1 MRQGERLYYFQGDH
15 LGSTSLTTDRAG
27 RLVAETRYQPYGQER
42 WSSGATPTDFG
53 FTGQRHEASFGL
65 LDYNAR
71 YYSPVLGRFI
81 SPDSIVPAPGSAG
94 GFNRYAYTYN
104 NPLKYVDPSGHIGIC
119 FQGSPDFRD
128 PAEDSSL
135 SQLCNTLSDDGRIE
149 GEVFKYSNTQNNVLD
164 AFEQI
169 QQAKL
174 KNPGEAVTIIGYS
187 WGGAAALEL
196 ADMLNRGKTTSFE
209 LGGYELY
216 SGPKG
221 SQIKV
226 DELILID
233 PVNWARGRR
242 GMKDDW
248 LNYPT
253 TPTEIPDNVTRT
265 LNLYATNR
273 KVYFG
278 YQSDPHT
285 FYLSQMPDYPIMTIP
300 AVDLTFSLKG
310 NSSYQRALN
319 VPIDADHQMIMTTSY
334 GLANKSTLNPTT
346 LAKASSF
353 LASRR

>member
-1 MRQGERLYYFQGDH
+1 
-15 LGSTSLTTDRAG
+15 
-27 RLVAETRYQPYGQER
+27 
-42 WSSGATPTDFG
+42 
-53 FTGQRHEASFGL
+53 
-65 LDYNAR
+65 
-71 YYSPVLGRFI
+71 
-81 SPDSIVPAPGSAG
+81 
-94 GFNRYAYTYN
+94 
-104 NPLKYVDPSGHIGIC
+104 
-119 FQGSPDFRD
+119 
-128 PAEDSSL
+128 
-135 SQLCNTLSDDGRIE
+135 LSDDGRIE